1 MRIKTRL
8 AELERANGTV
18 DVGDNQLLV
27 QLLGRRDALFWPH
40 LNGGDSRLGI
50 IQRQRQYLDGSV
62 GISAKA
68 DGKINWKAMFE
79 SRRRLISGGYLN
91 ALFSGGQVT
100 SMFLSDLGEATARK
114 LVGDRLK
121 TINDVAIIFVFLQ
134 TDSWT
139 SESVLFREN
148 LIGDPSNWDD
158 ATECCLPLLT
168 SGLVKA
174 SSDMHGR
181 VGYRRTMKELP
192 EDHPPE
198 IDVECGES
206 MDSIYVKAFN
216 AERSSLLQCEPLD
229 INEVW
234 IPLLVSNL
242 ANYEPSETE

>member
-8 AELERANGTV
+8 AELEKANGTV

-27 QLLGRRDALFWPH
+27 TLLGRRDALFWPH
-40 LNGGDSRLGI
+40 RNGGDSRLGI

-68 DGKINWKAMFE
+68 DGKTNWKAMFE
-79 SRRRLISGGYLN
+79 ARQRLISGGYLN

-148 LIGDPSNWDD
+148 LVGSPSSWDD

-181 VGYRRTMKELP
+181 VGYRRTDREI
-192 EDHPPE
+192 PPDPPAV
-198 IDVECGES
+198 DVECDEA
-206 MDSIYVKAFN
+206 MDSIYIRAFN

-229 INEVW
+229 NNEVW

-242 ANYEPSETE
+242 ANYEETK